1 MEGAQSSPR
10 NDEPDLL
17 NFEIDL
23 LVIAK
28 KIGLSF
34 EELKELRVTDLFAMA
49 ESFTGADKEK
59 PREATQADIDA
70 FFGR

>member
-1 MEGAQSSPR
+1 VEGAQSSPR

-49 ESFTGADKEK
+49 ESYTGGDKEK